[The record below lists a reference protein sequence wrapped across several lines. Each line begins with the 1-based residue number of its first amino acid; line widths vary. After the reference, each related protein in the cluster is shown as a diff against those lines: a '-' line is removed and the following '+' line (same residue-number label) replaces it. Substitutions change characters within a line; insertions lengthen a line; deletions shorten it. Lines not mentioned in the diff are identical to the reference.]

1 MGFSVCWGRKWALR
15 DSCPISIQVNYV
27 LEKPLVHPT
36 APSMLESPHALH
48 FGMSYAVEWGQ
59 MSNCHGKKPA
69 RVTGY
74 PNRPEVM
81 GLSFLAWLENMHMWG
96 GEAGVISSQILSLV
110 LDPGCPAVCF
120 GVSLSRDKFLNSIR
134 YPLGANVIDK
144 NDKKQ
149 RWQWL

>member
-1 MGFSVCWGRKWALR
+1 M
-15 DSCPISIQVNYV
+15 
-27 LEKPLVHPT
+27 HPT

-81 GLSFLAWLENMHMWG
+81 GLSFLA
-96 GEAGVISSQILSLV
+96 
-110 LDPGCPAVCF
+110 
-120 GVSLSRDKFLNSIR
+120 
-134 YPLGANVIDK
+134 
-144 NDKKQ
+144 
-149 RWQWL
+149 